1 MLQNQIQSWKSLCS
15 AAESDPVLEVILQCC
30 RMTSSPASSEAARQ
44 GVMPDHNLNV
54 VHHNLNVVF
63 EAGFQRPP
71 IRKLLKP
78 NEWRQ
83 NPEMV
88 RSVPYMAAL
97 VRK

>member
-1 MLQNQIQSWKSLCS
+1 MQ
-15 AAESDPVLEVILQCC
+15 
-30 RMTSSPASSEAARQ
+30 
-44 GVMPDHNLNV
+44 DHNLNV

-63 EAGFQRPP
+63 EAGFQPPP

>member
-1 MLQNQIQSWKSLCS
+1 MQQNQIQSRKSFCS
-15 AAESDPVLEVILQCC
+15 AAESDPAQEVILQCC
-30 RMTSSPASSEAARQ
+30 RMTSRTASSEAARQ
-44 GVMPDHNLNV
+44 PVTPDHNLNV

-63 EAGFQRPP
+63 KAGFQPPP

-78 NEWRQ
+78 NEWRE

>member
-1 MLQNQIQSWKSLCS
+1 MLQDDFQSRIPGSRPS
-15 AAESDPVLEVILQCC
+15 GRNA
-30 RMTSSPASSEAARQ
+30 
-44 GVMPDHNLNV
+44 DHNLNV
-54 VHHNLNVVF
+54 VHHNLTVF

-78 NEWRQ
+78 DEWREH
-83 NPEMV
+83 PEMV